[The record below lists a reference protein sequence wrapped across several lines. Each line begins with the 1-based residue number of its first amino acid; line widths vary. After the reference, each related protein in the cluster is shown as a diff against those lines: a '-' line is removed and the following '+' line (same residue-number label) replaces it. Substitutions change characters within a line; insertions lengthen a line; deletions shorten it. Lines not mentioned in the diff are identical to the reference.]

1 MNIRLATNADGPTLG
16 AFAKAGGWGID
27 LDWSKVAPFWLV
39 AENEGRVV
47 AGIEVC
53 PGLPVGRLEFLVTD
67 PDLDG
72 IARARAVHGLLTQG
86 MATLKEMGSQF
97 LSTLVGHDLK
107 AYRKILKKR
116 GAVTVDSGAIMVKRL

>member
-1 MNIRLATNADGPTLG
+1 MDIRLATNADGPPLG
-16 AFAKAGGWGID
+16 ALAEASGWGIE

-39 AENEGRVV
+39 AEDDGRVV

-53 PGLPVGRLEFLVTD
+53 PGLPVGRLEFLVSD
-67 PDLDG
+67 PELDG

-86 MATLKEMGSQF
+86 MATLKAMGSQV
-97 LSTLVGHDLK
+97 LSTLVDHDLK

-116 GAVTVDSGAIMVKRL
+116 GAVTVNHGAIMVKRL